1 MKMDINWGVV
11 IPYYSIAII
20 VVVGL
25 FWVAG
30 KAKNNILRIIVRTGV
45 LAILLTPWMLVG
57 EGVHWVPAS
66 IIAYYGAT
74 LIGWEE
80 FVWGLTPI
88 LVVWCLLLVGTFI
101 IKYVK
106 NKLFKHQHAV

>member
-1 MKMDINWGVV
+1 MDINWDVV

-20 VVVGL
+20 VVFVL

-30 KAKNNILRIIVRTGV
+30 KVKNNILRIIARTGV

-57 EGVHWVPAS
+57 EGVHLVPAS

-74 LIGWEE
+74 LVGLEE
-80 FVWGLTPI
+80 FIWGLTPI
-88 LVVWCLLLVGTFI
+88 LVVWGLLLVVAFI

-106 NKLFKHQHAV
+106 NKFLKHQHAV